1 MKEGTESPLFFY
13 TYMNNIYDIVLEHLQ
28 PILGA
33 LNLFLVEVKINERTE
48 TVRVFIDKMEGITIE
63 DCVAVS
69 RALEK
74 SLNEAINF
82 SEKYA
87 LEVSSPGADQP
98 LKVHEQYLQY
108 LTRPVEVIAFNGLK
122 YTGTLKQVSDNGI
135 VITTEK
141 KEKKNT
147 ITEDIPLSFQDIK
160 SIKPFLKY

>member
-13 TYMNNIYDIVLEHLQ
+13 TTMNNIIDTILEHLQ
-28 PILGA
+28 PILVEY
-33 LNLFLVEVKINERTE
+33 NLFLVEVKINERTE

-74 SLNEAINF
+74 VLNETINF

-98 LKVHEQYLQY
+98 FKVREQYTQY
-108 LTRPVEVIAFNGLK
+108 LNRPVEVVAFNGMK
-122 YTGTLKQVSDNGI
+122 YIGNLKQVSNTGI

-141 KEKKNT
+141 KEKKN
-147 ITEDIPLSFQDIK
+147 IIHEDISLNIQDIK
-160 SIKPFLKY
+160 STKPFLKY